1 MFKGKTYNELQ
12 IGESAYMSKTVSES
26 DIYLFAGITG
36 DFNPMHVNEEYA
48 KKTKFKTRIAHG
60 GLTVGLI
67 APVLGLMLPGEGT
80 IVSSLSV
87 NFLAPVKIG
96 DTITS
101 KVEVAEKNEEKK
113 NVKMLLEWINQQN
126 TKVASGEAVVYPPK

>member
-1 MFKGKTYNELQ
+1 MFKGKTYSELQ
-12 IGESAYMSKTVSES
+12 IGESASMSKTVSES
-26 DIYLFAGITG
+26 DIYMFAGITG

-80 IVSSLSV
+80 IVSSLLV

-126 TKVASGEAVVYPPK
+126 TRVAFGEAVVYPPK

>member
-1 MFKGKTYNELQ
+1 MFKGKTYSELQ
-12 IGESAYMSKTVSES
+12 IGESASMSKTVSES
-26 DIYLFAGITG
+26 DIYMFAGITG

-60 GLTVGLI
+60 GLTAGLI

-80 IVSSLSV
+80 IVSSLLV

-126 TKVASGEAVVYPPK
+126 TRVAFGEAVVYPPK